1 NVDQAEKK
9 VLPKVLFGS
18 PPSLT
23 ATKINLSF
31 TRIFLF
37 KSFSFFFFFFFFYG
51 VSDLQMYPKVKVK
64 VKVKVMV
71 RQEEQL
77 PELHIQ
83 SLSLYHHHHP
93 SKSPDAGH
101 NLNTK
106 VNTNKPTSLLL
117 RPRAVLSSPEND
129 AMHATKNKTETH
141 HSGFKNHNLRQN
153 RHVKCNKSY
162 QLENKNKSSSWE
174 Q

>member
-1 NVDQAEKK
+1 
-9 VLPKVLFGS
+9 
-18 PPSLT
+18 
-23 ATKINLSF
+23 
-31 TRIFLF
+31 
-37 KSFSFFFFFFFFYG
+37 
-51 VSDLQMYPKVKVK
+51 
-64 VKVKVMV
+64 MV

-93 SKSPDAGH
+93 SKSPEHNDGHTYTPPFVRVSKSHISTSDAGH